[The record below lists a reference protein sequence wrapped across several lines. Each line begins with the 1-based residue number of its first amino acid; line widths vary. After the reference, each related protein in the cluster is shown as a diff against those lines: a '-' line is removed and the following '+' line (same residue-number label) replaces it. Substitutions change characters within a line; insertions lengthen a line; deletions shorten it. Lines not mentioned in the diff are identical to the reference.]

1 MFSRVLIN
9 ARLQSCRELCGKE
22 RQEFISVGIYLS
34 RRIETLACVETHR
47 SLIRQTFAN
56 FILQMG
62 LLLLLYNIFCFA
74 MWVFDG
80 SVWKRYERFIEHLK
94 TTDSRQ
100 STKVL
105 WRTTFYLDSVRI
117 LLWLCIMFNEES
129 TVAQREY
136 YIIFFAKLSCD
147 LVYFVLESSSSR

>member
-1 MFSRVLIN
+1 MKQKNLIFNRNWKKLTDSRKRAKILADN
-9 ARLQSCRELCGKE
+9 RKSHHP
-22 RQEFISVGIYLS
+22 
-34 RRIETLACVETHR
+34 IETLL
-47 SLIRQTFAN
+47 S
-56 FILQMG
+56 
-62 LLLLLYNIFCFA
+62 LLLYNIFCFA

-129 TVAQREY
+129 TVVQREY
-136 YIIFFAKLSCD
+136 YIIFFAKFSCD

>member
-1 MFSRVLIN
+1 MNVVPRLWVGRLRVCFCFFTKIFLKLTINRNWKKLTDSRKRAKILADN
-9 ARLQSCRELCGKE
+9 RKSHHP
-22 RQEFISVGIYLS
+22 
-34 RRIETLACVETHR
+34 IETL
-47 SLIRQTFAN
+47 
-56 FILQMG
+56 

>member
-1 MFSRVLIN
+1 MR
-9 ARLQSCRELCGKE
+9 
-22 RQEFISVGIYLS
+22 
-34 RRIETLACVETHR
+34 
-47 SLIRQTFAN
+47 
-56 FILQMG
+56 
-62 LLLLLYNIFCFA
+62 
-74 MWVFDG
+74 VFDG
-80 SVWKRYERFIEHLK
+80 SVWGSCESFIEHLK

-105 WRTTFYLDSVRI
+105 WRVTFYLDSVRI

-129 TVAQREY
+129 TVAQRGH

>member
-1 MFSRVLIN
+1 MKQKKLIFNFLVNRNWKKLTDSRKRAKIVADN
-9 ARLQSCRELCGKE
+9 RKSHHP
-22 RQEFISVGIYLS
+22 
-34 RRIETLACVETHR
+34 IET
-47 SLIRQTFAN
+47 
-56 FILQMG
+56 
-62 LLLLLYNIFCFA
+62 LLLLLLHNIFCFA
-74 MWVFDG
+74 MSVFDG

-94 TTDSRQ
+94 ATDSRQ